1 MRNQKKKELFKDNL
15 ENTDSLFLSDSL
27 NVVEFIIFLQWHVSE
42 KDSPKLWLLLIIR
55 QFQALLGYLFLNLW
69 LSWTVSECGVVFNSL
84 LQDPQLSSV
93 RDLHSSLVQYAVKYA
108 LRKGSQIACVPVISK
123 RHVST
128 ASWLSDSSCSLDS
141 PRSSFPASP
150 FPAVGDAVIS
160 RKAVGAPVTINVLD
174 QFRNS
179 NQCGT
184 HLTSVVFLR
193 KRKHTRPPFSTNLH

>member
-55 QFQALLGYLFLNLW
+55 QFQALLGYLFLDLW

-93 RDLHSSLVQYAVKYA
+93 RDLHSSLVQYAVNYA

-128 ASWLSDSSCSLDS
+128 ASWLSDSSCSPGLTQEQFS
-141 PRSSFPASP
+141 CFSFSS
-150 FPAVGDAVIS
+150 
-160 RKAVGAPVTINVLD
+160 
-174 QFRNS
+174 
-179 NQCGT
+179 CW
-184 HLTSVVFLR
+184 
-193 KRKHTRPPFSTNLH
+193 